1 MSSVYLGKLQ
11 TTQPLIRRA
20 ETFVCRSRTT
30 NEVCTNTHTSGQD
43 WAGGVLAAISKYL
56 LVSLTHAYLFLFAL
70 LPNDVV
76 GYKGSKYYL
85 LFALAPPAQ
94 SSQFDPNPGEGS
106 PLLSPSFDPILKSQI
121 VADSVETRIWEWG
134 PEPAAAEIYC
144 LLVRFIVPSEDDSEI
159 IKPVQH
165 CRFAFLDIA
174 VWH

>member
-1 MSSVYLGKLQ
+1 MHIYFYSPYCQ
-11 TTQPLIRRA
+11 TTSSA
-20 ETFVCRSRTT
+20 TKGV
-30 NEVCTNTHTSGQD
+30 NT
-43 WAGGVLAAISKYL
+43 ICYL
-56 LVSLTHAYLFLFAL
+56 LLRPPPRVLSSI
-70 LPNDVV
+70 PI
-76 GYKGSKYYL
+76 
-85 LFALAPPAQ
+85 LARVLRSFP
-94 SSQFDPNPGEGS
+94 
-106 PLLSPSFDPILKSQI
+106 PSFDPILKSQI

>member
-85 LFALAPPAQ
+85 NRVLSSIPILARVLRSFP
-94 SSQFDPNPGEGS
+94 
-106 PLLSPSFDPILKSQI
+106 PSFDPILKSQI